1 MGSDPGSDP
10 ASGFGPKKS
19 ELWRFGGYL
28 IFFALENWVEF
39 MHKKTNSESVPPLQ
53 LWGGLECTVN
63 RVRDEYFN
71 QLDRNGHVQ
80 RADDIA
86 RFASLGIRAI
96 RYPVLW
102 ERTAPDGL
110 ATADWHWADQRL
122 LALRQAGI
130 TPIAGLVHHGSG
142 PRHTS
147 LTDPAFATQLADYA
161 GAVAARYPW
170 LTYYTPV
177 NEPLTTARFS
187 GLYGLWYPHGRDD
200 RTFIQALLTQ
210 CRAVVLS
217 MRAIRKINPDAKLVQ
232 TDDLGKTYS
241 TPEMACVAGFYN
253 ERRWLAWDLL
263 CGMVDPEHTMWRY
276 LADTGIDLA
285 DILWFRDNPCPP
297 DIIGVNYYVTSERW
311 LDHRPARYPPHFS
324 GQSNGLAFAD
334 IETARA
340 LATPTPGIAPLLEEI
355 WDRYHLP
362 LAVTETHIDAARE
375 DQLRWLL
382 EIWQAAQ
389 QVRKN
394 GVDIR
399 AVTVWALLGSF
410 DWNSLVT
417 QSNGHYES
425 GPFDVRSPQP
435 RPTALARLMQ
445 ELSAGKPLS
454 PPALHGQGWWRR
466 AGRFLCH
473 PVATPA
479 ALTSIAGCGQ
489 RLAASGAEPILI
501 AGATGTLGR
510 AFARICQQ
518 RNLPYRLLSRSDM
531 DIADP
536 ASVEKA
542 MERFRPWSIVNASGY
557 VRVDA
562 AEHDI
567 DRCFRENAHGP
578 AVLAAA
584 CARHGVHLAT
594 FSSDLVFDGRQD
606 IPYVETDAVAPL
618 NIYGKS
624 KAEGERT
631 VLDCNPAAL
640 VVRTS
645 SFFGPWDE
653 FNFVAQALGALES
666 GAPFSAANDITVSPT
681 YVPDLVHCCLDLIID
696 RESGVWHLT
705 NGHPVT
711 WVELANKAA
720 DQAGVDCSRLE
731 SQPGAECNYVAPR
744 PVYSALR
751 SNRAMLLPTLDSA
764 LGRFLHSRISDA
776 VHEFPPLREVV
787 SASGKKR
794 RSAGR

>member
-1 MGSDPGSDP
+1 MHQKTIVTLPS
-10 ASGFGPKKS
+10 
-19 ELWRFGGYL
+19 
-28 IFFALENWVEF
+28 VE
-39 MHKKTNSESVPPLQ
+39 

-63 RVRDEYFN
+63 RVRDQYFN
-71 QLDRNGHVQ
+71 QLERNGHAQ
-80 RADDIA
+80 RDDDID
-86 RFASLGIRAI
+86 RFASLGIGAI

-110 ATADWHWADQRL
+110 ANADWRWPDRRL

-130 TPIAGLVHHGSG
+130 LPIAGLVHHGSG

-147 LTDPAFATQLADYA
+147 LLDPAFATGLAAYA

-170 LTYYTPV
+170 LTHYTPV

-187 GLYGLWYPHGRDD
+187 GLYGLWYPHKRDD
-200 RTFIQALLTQ
+200 RSFVQALLVQ
-210 CRAVVLS
+210 CRATVLA
-217 MRAIRKINPDAKLVQ
+217 MRAIRQVNPAARLVQ

-241 TPEMACVAGFYN
+241 TPEMAAVAGFYN

-263 CGMVDPEHTMWRY
+263 CGMVDPGHALWPY
-276 LADTGIDLA
+276 LADAGAAAA

-311 LDHRPARYPPHFS
+311 LDHRPGRYPPHFC
-324 GQSNGLAFAD
+324 GGGRFAD

-340 LATPTPGIAPLLEEI
+340 LATPTPGIGPLLEET
-355 WDRYHLP
+355 WARYRLP
-362 LAVTETHIDAARE
+362 LAVTEAHIDALRE

-382 EIWQAAQ
+382 EIWRAAHQARA
-389 QVRKN
+389 N
-394 GVDIR
+394 GVDVR

-417 QSNGHYES
+417 RAGSHYEP

-435 RPTALARLMQ
+435 RPTALAAMMR
-445 ELSAGKPLS
+445 ELAGGGPLS
-454 PPALHGQGWWRR
+454 HPVLRGQGWWRR
-466 AGRFLCH
+466 PGRFLCA
-473 PVATPA
+473 PVATPD
-479 ALTSIAGCGQ
+479 ALTSICAGARSRAG
-489 RLAASGAEPILI
+489 AAAAPILI

-510 AFARICQQ
+510 AFARICRQ
-518 RNLPYRLLSRSDM
+518 RDLAFRLLSRSDM

-536 ASVEKA
+536 ASVEQA
-542 MERFRPWSIVNASGY
+542 LQRFQPWAIVNASGY
-557 VRVDA
+557 VRVDD
-562 AEHDI
+562 AEHDVE
-567 DRCFRENAHGP
+567 RCYRENAHGP

-594 FSSDLVFDGRQD
+594 FSSDLVFDGRQHR
-606 IPYVETDAVAPL
+606 PYVETDAVAPI
-618 NIYGKS
+618 NVYGKS

-645 SFFGPWDE
+645 SFFGPWDD

-666 GAPFSAANDITVSPT
+666 GAPFAAANDITVSPT
-681 YVPDLVHCCLDLIID
+681 YVPDLVHCCLDLVID

-711 WVELANKAA
+711 WLELASKAA
-720 DQAGVDCSRLE
+720 IQAGVDCSRLQ
-731 SQPGAECNYVAPR
+731 STPGAECNYVAAR
-744 PVYSALR
+744 PLYSALH
-751 SNRAMLLPTLDSA
+751 SNRAMLLPSLDSA
-764 LGRFLHSRISDA
+764 LGRFLQSRGERPLGSD
-776 VHEFPPLREVV
+776 VQQ
-787 SASGKKR
+787 GGR
-794 RSAGR
+794 RAGHPG